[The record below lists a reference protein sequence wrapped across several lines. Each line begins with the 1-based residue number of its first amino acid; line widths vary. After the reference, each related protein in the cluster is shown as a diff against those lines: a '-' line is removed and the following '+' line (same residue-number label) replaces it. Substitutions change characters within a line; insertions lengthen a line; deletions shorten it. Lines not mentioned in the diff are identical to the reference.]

1 MAKDADVRPCTRT
14 APVSPGTRA
23 IRQGQTTVTTKVE
36 PGAKRGPRM
45 GPRLRDRS
53 RQRSGY
59 RGQAAQSRLHALG
72 RPPSP
77 ATGDQARTRR
87 RLDLLELLTRLDHE
101 RILLDLT
108 VRNVHD
114 GSKDVSNARRGL
126 TVAAAE

>member
-1 MAKDADVRPCTRT
+1 MAKDGREAAYTRA

-45 GPRLRDRS
+45 GPRLRDHV

-59 RGQAAQSRLHALG
+59 RDGRRNLG
-72 RPPSP
+72 YTPSAGPVP

-87 RLDLLELLTRLDHE
+87 RLDLLDSSFASTTR
-101 RILLDLT
+101 
-108 VRNVHD
+108 
-114 GSKDVSNARRGL
+114 GSP
-126 TVAAAE
+126 